1 MCSHWFLLF
10 FFFFQAEDGIRDA
23 DVTGVQTCA
32 LPIYDTV
39 NATIGQGYML
49 ANPLQLAVMSARIAT
64 GKKLMPNLIL
74 GGKRKPAETLNIDP
88 QHMAY
93 IHEAMSQVVN
103 GAGTAG
109 RARLPLPDVK
119 MAGKTGTAQVV
130 NLDHGRGGMGVQ
142 WKFRDHGLF
151 ISFAP
156 VDNPRYACAVVVEHG
171 GGSGSAYPV
180 ARDVMTFLFDKE
192 KAMNVLTDLEKGWGG
207 TISERMERKL
217 AAYRANLNTAK
228 TGKTEPSET
237 AESATDAEPTGE
249 VGQ

>member
-1 MCSHWFLLF
+1 
-10 FFFFQAEDGIRDA
+10 
-23 DVTGVQTCA
+23 
-32 LPIYDTV
+32 
-39 NATIGQGYML
+39 
-49 ANPLQLAVMSARIAT
+49 
-64 GKKLMPNLIL
+64 
-74 GGKRKPAETLNIDP
+74 
-88 QHMAY
+88 
-93 IHEAMSQVVN
+93 
-103 GAGTAG
+103 
-109 RARLPLPDVK
+109 
-119 MAGKTGTAQVV
+119 
-130 NLDHGRGGMGVQ
+130 MGVQ

-217 AAYRANLNTAK
+217 AAYRANLNAAK

-237 AESATDAEPTGE
+237 ADSATDAETTGE